1 MYAIAIKVK
10 PMYDRF
16 DLFKVII
23 DSINESNEH
32 VQDDDIIALSSKFV
46 AMSQGRIINI
56 QGVKPASDALAYA
69 ERYHM
74 DTRISELVLREAER
88 MFAGIPGFILAIRD
102 GMLAPNAGIDR
113 SNVMHG
119 YAILYPSDPFRV
131 ADMLRDK
138 FLLYSNKRVGIVIVD
153 SRLMPTRIGT
163 TGVAL
168 AVSGFEPVIDKRG
181 SKDLFGNVMRVTLH
195 AIADCIASTANM
207 LMGETDESK
216 PIVIVRGLNVKM
228 SSKDYDW
235 HALAVAYDQC
245 LYIRGLAQSNILQNN
260 EG

>member
-1 MYAIAIKVK
+1 MYAKAIKVK
-10 PMYDRF
+10 PMHGRF
-16 DLFKVII
+16 DLFKVIM
-23 DSINESNEH
+23 DSINACNEYI
-32 VQDDDIIALSSKFV
+32 QDDDIIALSSKFV
-46 AMSQGRIINI
+46 AMSQGLIINMQNI
-56 QGVKPASDALAYA
+56 KPASDALDYA

-74 DTRISELVLREAER
+74 DARISELVLREADHI
-88 MFAGIPGFILAIRD
+88 FAGIPGFILAVKD

-138 FLLYSNKRVGIVIVD
+138 FLLYANKRVGIVIVD

-181 SKDLFGNVMRVTLH
+181 SKDLFGNVMRVTLN
-195 AIADCIASTANM
+195 ALADCIASTANM
-207 LMGETDESK
+207 LMGETDESR

-228 SSKDYDW
+228 SSRDYDW
-235 HALAVAYDQC
+235 HDLAVAYDQC
-245 LYIRGLAQSNILQNN
+245 LYIRGLAGSNILKS
-260 EG
+260 